1 MLDIAVAAAFQLI
14 LGHTELAQVLRRVG
28 HEPVRQ
34 GLVNDVVDLLGLGAE
49 DGGAGDDHLLPHANE
64 QVRLGPEQGVDQ
76 VEVLDDDPLALVEGL
91 GDGVGQDAHLR
102 EAVLKA
108 DIHMV
113 GVGGEEA
120 EAGVLLQQGQGPHI
134 DAGVGVGQVQ
144 AREHAP
150 DQGALAGPGL
160 PDDANELVK
169 GGQVQLHQLHPQLV
183 HALVAAGGEVGTDDV
198 ACLAV
203 VHIFLAGPGRAA
215 PALHYSA
222 SGPL

>member
-1 MLDIAVAAAFQLI
+1 M
-14 LGHTELAQVLRRVG
+14 
-28 HEPVRQ
+28 
-34 GLVNDVVDLLGLGAE
+34 
-49 DGGAGDDHLLPHANE
+49 
-64 QVRLGPEQGVDQ
+64 
-76 VEVLDDDPLALVEGL
+76 LDDDPLALVEGL

-134 DAGVGVGQVQ
+134 DAVVVVCQVQ

-203 VHIFLAGPGRAA
+203 VHIVSPFLPALAGPLLPSIIAHPGRCEKGGGKK
-215 PALHYSA
+215 SDCKF
-222 SGPL
+222 